1 MALKALILRKKI
13 DAAEKRMEAIRTKDA
28 ELEKRAEE
36 LEKAIEEAANDE
48 DVKVVEEEADKFEA
62 EKKEHEE
69 GKAALEEEIRN
80 LEKELEDEER
90 AQENAGKP
98 KEKAPAEEREEKINM
113 NRRNRILEK
122 MSIEERGAI
131 FAREDVKGW
140 VGNIRTMMK
149 EKRAVQGADL
159 LIPEVFLG
167 LLRQNVEVYSK
178 LYRHVNVLRVAG
190 NGRLAIQGNVPEG
203 IWIDCCKALNEL
215 TLEFYDQEMDCYA
228 VGGYFQICN
237 VTAEESDIDIAALL
251 LDVIGQAIGL
261 ALDKAILF
269 GQNSVNAMRMP
280 LGVASRLAQTSQPAG
295 YSSKARPWVDLHTSH
310 ILTIANTVTGVDLF
324 KTILADAAV
333 ISGKYAR
340 GEKVWVMN
348 ETTYAYI
355 KGQAMSVNA
364 AGSLV
369 SAVDGTMP
377 VIGGIV
383 EVLDFIPN
391 YVIIGGYFDL
401 YALAERG
408 GNKFASSEHVRFLQ
422 DQTVFKG
429 IGHYDGA
436 PTIAEGFVMIGVNGT
451 SPDAT
456 AVTFATDVASVPSA
470 IILNKN
476 AATIAAGGN
485 VKLKAQIVPEG
496 ADGAITWASSATS
509 KATVDTNGKVTGVA
523 AGSSVITATCGDA
536 VAVCNVTVTSA

>member
-13 DAAEKRMEAIRTKDA
+13 DAAEKRMEAIRAKDA

-90 AQENAGKP
+90 AQENTGKP
-98 KEKAPAEEREEKINM
+98 EKKPAEEREEKINM
-113 NRRNRILEK
+113 NRRNKILEK
-122 MSIEERGAI
+122 MSIEERGTI

-178 LYRHVNVLRVAG
+178 LYRHVNVVRVAG

-280 LGVASRLAQTSQPAG
+280 LGVASRLAQTSQPSG

-324 KTILADAAV
+324 RTILADAAV

-364 AGSLV
+364 AGALV

-383 EVLDFIPN
+383 EVLDFVPN

-456 AVTFATDVASVPSA
+456 AVTFPADVASVPSA

-485 VKLKAQIVPEG
+485 VQLKAQILPEG
-496 ADGAITWASSATS
+496 AEGAAITWASSATS

-536 VAVCNVTVTSA
+536 VAVCNVTVSA

>member
-13 DAAEKRMEAIRTKDA
+13 DAAEKRMEAIRAKDA

-90 AQENAGKP
+90 AQENTGKP
-98 KEKAPAEEREEKINM
+98 EKKPAEEREEKINM

-280 LGVASRLAQTSQPAG
+280 LGVASRLAQTSQPSG

-340 GEKVWVMN
+340 GEKVWGMN

-364 AGSLV
+364 AGALV
-369 SAVDGTMP
+369 SAVDGAMP

-451 SPDAT
+451 TPDAT
-456 AVTFATDVASVPSA
+456 AVTFPADVASVPSA

-476 AATIAAGGN
+476 AATVAASGT
-485 VKLKAQIVPEG
+485 VQLKAQILPEG
-496 ADGAITWASSATS
+496 AEGAAITWASSATS

-523 AGSSVITATCGDA
+523 AGSAVITATCGDA

>member
-1 MALKALILRKKI
+1 MALKALIIRKKI

-90 AQENAGKP
+90 AQENTGKP
-98 KEKAPAEEREEKINM
+98 EKKPSDEREEKINM

-140 VGNIRTMMK
+140 SGNIRTMMK

-190 NGRLAIQGNVPEG
+190 NGRIAIQGNVPEG
-203 IWIDCCKALNEL
+203 IWIECCKALNEL
-215 TLEFYDQEMDCYA
+215 TLEFYDQEVDCYA
-228 VGGYFQICN
+228 VGGFFQICN

-280 LGVASRLAQTSQPAG
+280 LGVASRLAQTAQPAG

-324 KTILADAAV
+324 QTILADAAV

-340 GEKVWVMN
+340 GEKVWAMN

-355 KGQAMSVNA
+355 KGQAMSINA
-364 AGSLV
+364 AGALV

-383 EVLDFIPN
+383 EVFDFIPN

-451 SPDAT
+451 TPDAT
-456 AVTFATDVASVPSA
+456 AVTFPADVASVPSA

-476 AATIAAGGN
+476 AATVGVGGN
-485 VKLKAQIVPEG
+485 VQLKAQILPEG
-496 ADGAITWASSATS
+496 ADGTITWASSATG
-509 KATVDTNGKVTGVA
+509 KATVDANGKVTGVA
-523 AGSSVITATCGDA
+523 TGSAVITATCGDA
-536 VAVCNVTVTSA
+536 VAVCNVTVSA

>member
-13 DAAEKRMEAIRTKDA
+13 DAAEKRMEAIRAKDA

-90 AQENAGKP
+90 AQENTGKP
-98 KEKAPAEEREEKINM
+98 EKKPAEEREEKINM

-131 FAREDVKGW
+131 FAREEVKGW
-140 VGNIRTMMK
+140 IGNIRTMMK

-215 TLEFYDQEMDCYA
+215 TLEFYDQEVDCYA

-280 LGVASRLAQTSQPAG
+280 LGVASRLAQTAQPAG

-324 KTILADAAV
+324 QTILADAAV

-340 GEKVWVMN
+340 GEKVWCMN

-355 KGQAMSVNA
+355 KGQAMSINA
-364 AGSLV
+364 AGALV

-383 EVLDFIPN
+383 EVFDFIPN

-451 SPDAT
+451 TPDAT
-456 AVTFATDVASVPSA
+456 AVTFPADVASVPSA

-476 AATIAAGGN
+476 AATVAVSGN
-485 VKLKAQIVPEG
+485 VQLKAQILPEG
-496 ADGAITWASSATS
+496 ADGTITWASSATG
-509 KATVDTNGKVTGVA
+509 KATVDANGKVTGVA
-523 AGSSVITATCGDA
+523 TGSAVITATCGDA
-536 VAVCNVTVTSA
+536 VAVCNVTVSA

>member
-251 LDVIGQAIGL
+251 L
-261 ALDKAILF
+261 
-269 GQNSVNAMRMP
+269 
-280 LGVASRLAQTSQPAG
+280 ASLR
-295 YSSKARPWVDLHTSH
+295 YRKKD
-310 ILTIANTVTGVDLF
+310 F
-324 KTILADAAV
+324 
-333 ISGKYAR
+333 
-340 GEKVWVMN
+340 
-348 ETTYAYI
+348 
-355 KGQAMSVNA
+355 
-364 AGSLV
+364 LV
-369 SAVDGTMP
+369 
-377 VIGGIV
+377 
-383 EVLDFIPN
+383 
-391 YVIIGGYFDL
+391 
-401 YALAERG
+401 
-408 GNKFASSEHVRFLQ
+408 
-422 DQTVFKG
+422 
-429 IGHYDGA
+429 
-436 PTIAEGFVMIGVNGT
+436 
-451 SPDAT
+451 
-456 AVTFATDVASVPSA
+456 
-470 IILNKN
+470 
-476 AATIAAGGN
+476 
-485 VKLKAQIVPEG
+485 
-496 ADGAITWASSATS
+496 
-509 KATVDTNGKVTGVA
+509 
-523 AGSSVITATCGDA
+523 
-536 VAVCNVTVTSA
+536 

>member
-1 MALKALILRKKI
+1 
-13 DAAEKRMEAIRTKDA
+13 
-28 ELEKRAEE
+28 
-36 LEKAIEEAANDE
+36 
-48 DVKVVEEEADKFEA
+48 
-62 EKKEHEE
+62 
-69 GKAALEEEIRN
+69 
-80 LEKELEDEER
+80 
-90 AQENAGKP
+90 
-98 KEKAPAEEREEKINM
+98 M

-131 FAREDVKGW
+131 FAREEVKGW
-140 VGNIRTMMK
+140 IGNIRTMMK

-215 TLEFYDQEMDCYA
+215 TLEFYDQEVDCYA

-280 LGVASRLAQTSQPAG
+280 LGVASRLAQTAQPAG

-324 KTILADAAV
+324 QTILADAAV

-340 GEKVWVMN
+340 GEKVWCMN

-355 KGQAMSVNA
+355 KGQAMSINA
-364 AGSLV
+364 AGALV

-383 EVLDFIPN
+383 EVFDFIPN

-476 AATIAAGGN
+476 AATIAASGT
-485 VKLKAQIVPEG
+485 VQLKAQILPEG
-496 ADGAITWASSATS
+496 AEGAAITWASSATS

>member
-13 DAAEKRMEAIRTKDA
+13 DAAEKRMEAIRAKDA

-90 AQENAGKP
+90 AQENTGKP
-98 KEKAPAEEREEKINM
+98 EKKPAEEREEKINM

-140 VGNIRTMMK
+140 IGNIRTMMK

-178 LYRHVNVLRVAG
+178 LYRHTNVIRVAG

-203 IWIDCCKALNEL
+203 IWIDCCKTLNEL
-215 TLEFYDQEMDCYA
+215 TLEFYDQEVDCYA

-295 YSSKARPWVDLHTSH
+295 YSSKARPWVDLHSTH
-310 ILTIANTVTGVDLF
+310 ILTIANTVTGADLF

-355 KGQAMSVNA
+355 KGQAMSINA
-364 AGSLV
+364 AGALV

-383 EVLDFIPN
+383 EVLDFVPN

-456 AVTFATDVASVPSA
+456 AVTFATDVASVPKA
-470 IILNKN
+470 LILNKN
-476 AATIAAGGN
+476 AATIAASGT
-485 VKLKAQIVPEG
+485 VQLKAQILPEG
-496 ADGAITWASSATS
+496 AEGAAITWASSATS

-523 AGSSVITATCGDA
+523 AGSAVITATCGDA